1 MSDAPLLGE
10 RKRAYHLPDQRMMS
24 EREMEKRSILLFFVK
39 YVIYVLHYGKMNGIL
54 LSVYSRS
61 RNIQNERS
69 GAAVEKHP
77 ADILEEEETFE
88 QTSEDLDRMIEQT
101 RSVVIRRKGEEEL
114 EKELSKEEEWLVLYY
129 RSFPESRQQE
139 FIETIKTMAR
149 MTLQD
154 DYR

>member
-1 MSDAPLLGE
+1 M
-10 RKRAYHLPDQRMMS
+10 
-24 EREMEKRSILLFFVK
+24 
-39 YVIYVLHYGKMNGIL
+39 
-54 LSVYSRS
+54 
-61 RNIQNERS
+61 
-69 GAAVEKHP
+69 EKHP

-114 EKELSKEEEWLVLYY
+114 EKELSKEEEWLVLHY
-129 RSFPESRQQE
+129 RSFAESRQQE

>member
-1 MSDAPLLGE
+1 M
-10 RKRAYHLPDQRMMS
+10 
-24 EREMEKRSILLFFVK
+24 
-39 YVIYVLHYGKMNGIL
+39 
-54 LSVYSRS
+54 
-61 RNIQNERS
+61 
-69 GAAVEKHP
+69 EKHP

-88 QTSEDLDRMIEQT
+88 QTSEYLDRMIEQT
-101 RSVVIRRKGEEEL
+101 RSVVIRRKGEAEL

-139 FIETIKTMAR
+139 LIETIKTMAR

>member
-1 MSDAPLLGE
+1 M
-10 RKRAYHLPDQRMMS
+10 
-24 EREMEKRSILLFFVK
+24 
-39 YVIYVLHYGKMNGIL
+39 
-54 LSVYSRS
+54 
-61 RNIQNERS
+61 
-69 GAAVEKHP
+69 EKHP

-129 RSFPESRQQE
+129 RSFLESHQQE

>member
-1 MSDAPLLGE
+1 M
-10 RKRAYHLPDQRMMS
+10 
-24 EREMEKRSILLFFVK
+24 
-39 YVIYVLHYGKMNGIL
+39 
-54 LSVYSRS
+54 
-61 RNIQNERS
+61 
-69 GAAVEKHP
+69 EKHP

-114 EKELSKEEEWLVLYY
+114 EKELSKEEEWFVAYN

-139 FIETIKTMAR
+139 SIETIKTMAR

>member
-1 MSDAPLLGE
+1 M
-10 RKRAYHLPDQRMMS
+10 
-24 EREMEKRSILLFFVK
+24 
-39 YVIYVLHYGKMNGIL
+39 
-54 LSVYSRS
+54 
-61 RNIQNERS
+61 
-69 GAAVEKHP
+69 EKHP

-101 RSVVIRRKGEEEL
+101 RSVVIRRKGEAEL

-139 FIETIKTMAR
+139 FIETIETMAR